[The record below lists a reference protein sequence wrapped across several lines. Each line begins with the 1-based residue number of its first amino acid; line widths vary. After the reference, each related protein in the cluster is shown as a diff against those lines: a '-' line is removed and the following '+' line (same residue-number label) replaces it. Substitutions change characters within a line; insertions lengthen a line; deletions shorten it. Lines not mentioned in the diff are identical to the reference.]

1 MLTRILI
8 VDDHMIVRE
17 GLKQLLQDE
26 NGFEMMG
33 EAADGRSALEEIR
46 AKPFE
51 VVLLDMSM
59 PGISGVDLIK
69 QIRNE
74 KPKLP
79 ILVLSMHQ
87 ETQYAVRALKAGANG
102 YITKDNASKKLIEA
116 INKVVA
122 GGMYVSPEVGERL
135 AFDLSDNR
143 VGHQNELPHE
153 LLSNRELQIFTLIV
167 SGMPIVTIA
176 RDLFLSAK
184 TVSTHKTRIQQKMG
198 MSSTVELLTYA
209 IEHDL
214 RG

>member
-1 MLTRILI
+1 MQTRILI
-8 VDDHMIVRE
+8 VDDHKIVRE

-26 NGFEMMG
+26 NGFEIMG
-33 EAADGRSALEEIR
+33 EAADGRSALEQIR
-46 AKPFE
+46 VTPLE

-69 QIRNE
+69 QIKNE

-87 ETQYAVRALKAGANG
+87 EPQYAVRALKTGANG
-102 YITKDNASKKLIEA
+102 YLTKDNAAKILIEA

-143 VGHQNELPHE
+143 AGHQNELSHE

-176 RDLFLSAK
+176 KELFLSAK
-184 TVSTHKTRIQQKMG
+184 TVSTHKTRILQKMG
-198 MSSTVELLTYA
+198 MASTVELLTYA

-214 RG
+214 RD